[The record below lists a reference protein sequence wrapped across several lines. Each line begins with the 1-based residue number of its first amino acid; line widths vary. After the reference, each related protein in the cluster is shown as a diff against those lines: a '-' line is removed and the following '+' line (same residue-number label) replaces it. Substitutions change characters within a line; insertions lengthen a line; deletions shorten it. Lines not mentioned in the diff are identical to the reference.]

1 MPTVVVETSV
11 CVMGLWPA
19 FLKFSGKLSA
29 ISSIVIGSNKHL
41 TTWPG
46 SFTLCNFSLTISS
59 VFSGDSNLNMADS
72 HLRLRLV
79 HKISISSP

>member
-41 TTWPG
+41 TTTPG
-46 SFTLCNFSLTISS
+46 SVTLCNFSLTQPRPRPSS
-59 VFSGDSNLNMADS
+59 FIYIFLIFSAFS
-72 HLRLRLV
+72 HEMTGTR
-79 HKISISSP
+79 

>member
-29 ISSIVIGSNKHL
+29 ISSIVIGSNKDI
-41 TTWPG
+41 TTSPG

-59 VFSGDSNLNMADS
+59 VFSGDSN
-72 HLRLRLV
+72 
-79 HKISISSP
+79 SPI